1 MVWKS
6 EKTLKPKE
14 EVPISLTQLQQI
26 ISWSKRGLTR
36 YFKMNINDMI
46 LWIKKHNPLV
56 ERDNKSM
63 FSTSF
68 WFLFC
73 GEGPMQALE
82 VTNNRRNLM
91 NSIALTFLWICYF
104 LTFFCK
110 IF

>member
-1 MVWKS
+1 MVWKRENPQTQGRS
-6 EKTLKPKE
+6 AFFIN
-14 EVPISLTQLQQI
+14 PITTNYFVVQ
-26 ISWSKRGLTR
+26 KGATG

-46 LWIKKHNPLV
+46 LWIKKHNLSV

-63 FSTSF
+63 FSTSL

-91 NSIALTFLWICYF
+91 NSIALSYGFATS
-104 LTFFCK
+104 
-110 IF
+110 